1 MAGMQSGQAGNG
13 AADVVIDIHAHML
26 VPQAAEHV
34 PVDQAPELDEFIRY
48 AGERSNA
55 YNRSGYAAVQPHM
68 LDVDVRLREMDRMGV
83 QYQAVA
89 IAPAQYY
96 YWADPDAGAKAATVI
111 NDGIAETVAQHPDRL
126 VGMGTLPMQ
135 YPDAA
140 VEELERVCGT
150 LGFRGVSINPSAQG
164 VDYDDSRYEAFWAK
178 AAELDTTVILHP
190 NGFCSGE
197 RLSDYY
203 LINVVGNPLETTVAL
218 TRIILGGVLERHP
231 SLKIVSVHGGGYLG
245 FYMDRM
251 DHATQQRD
259 DVGYNLSRLPSEYLK
274 QMYFDTVVHS
284 PEALAYL
291 LSRVGAEHMVL
302 GTDYPYDMGVM
313 DPVPHVDAIPGLD
326 PADRS
331 LIVGANAA
339 KLLRLDI

>member
-1 MAGMQSGQAGNG
+1 MADERLDAAGGG

-34 PVDQAPELDEFIRY
+34 PVDQAPQLDEFIRF

-55 YNRSGYAAVQPHM
+55 YNRRGYAAVQPHM

-135 YPDAA
+135 HPAAA
-140 VEELERVCGT
+140 VEELERVCTT

-164 VDYDDSRYEAFWAK
+164 VDYDDPRYEPFWAK
-178 AAELDTTVILHP
+178 AAELDTVVILHP
-190 NGFCSGE
+190 NGFCAGE

-259 DVGYNLSRLPSEYLK
+259 DVGYNLSRPPSEYLK
-274 QMYFDTVVHS
+274 QMYFDTVVHN
-284 PEALAYL
+284 PDALAYL
-291 LSRVGAEHMVL
+291 LSRVGAEHVVL
-302 GTDYPYDMGVM
+302 GTDYPYDMGVL
-313 DPVPHVDAIPGLD
+313 DPVAHVDQIPGLA
-326 PADRS
+326 ADDRR

-339 KLLRLDI
+339 KLLGIDA